1 MKEKAKKGYSAKVK
15 WLGIAP
21 NKVMYIA
28 DHLRKKLYPE
38 AMAVLENLPHKG
50 ARFLKKVI
58 QSAVANVLYH
68 NNKVDESMLFIKDLQ
83 VCEGPRMKRVWC
95 RGRGRADKLIKRF
108 CHIHVVIDEIG
119 NQGE

>member
-15 WLGIAP
+15 WLRIAP
-21 NKVMYIA
+21 NKVIYIA

-38 AMAVLENLPHKG
+38 AMAVLENLPNKG

-58 QSAVANVLYH
+58 QSAVSNVLYH
-68 NNKVDESMLFIKDLQ
+68 NNKIDENMLFIKELQ
-83 VCEGPRMKRVWC
+83 VMEGPRMKRVWC
-95 RGRGRADKLIKRF
+95 RGRGRADQLIKRF
-108 CHIHVVIDEIG
+108 CHISVVIDEIG